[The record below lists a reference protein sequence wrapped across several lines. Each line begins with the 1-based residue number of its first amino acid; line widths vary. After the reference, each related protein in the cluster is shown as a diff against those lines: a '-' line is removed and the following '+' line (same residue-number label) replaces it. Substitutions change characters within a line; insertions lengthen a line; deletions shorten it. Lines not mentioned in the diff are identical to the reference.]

1 MSCAALVLSARPCF
15 LPPCGNEGRGRWEVA
30 MPVVML
36 QVCLN
41 SHAWCEYIQEDI
53 SHVMS
58 HTKRRRKT
66 SPTQNGS

>member
-1 MSCAALVLSARPCF
+1 MSCAALVLSACPCF
-15 LPPCGNEGRGRWEVA
+15 LLPRGNEGRGRWGVA
-30 MPVVML
+30 MLVVKL

-41 SHAWCEYIQEDI
+41 SYAWCEYIQEDI